1 MNNNDMSLAVLLKI
15 IQELHE
21 VEKEYASD
29 LRRSYQ
35 LYQIG
40 IYQYQDFVSRSL
52 CLRLIQLRLKKRI
65 TLYEGKVVMK
75 LLDHDYHQTYRKQE
89 KNGSSRLEKKKTRL
103 EHWNALAY
111 LKFDTNRRLAKLDRQ
126 ELKIMYRSGNI
137 NDEQYRDAMNQIDIK
152 LQKEREEQQSMNQL
166 ITSQQMQFLEDGV
179 ASRLQLRSAK
189 KEIQLY
195 YQKLTSRKA
204 NDKNKRYVKLLKENQ
219 WDFTHRCFKNKTT
232 NEMHP

>member
-1 MNNNDMSLAVLLKI
+1 MNNNDMSLVVLFKI

-89 KNGSSRLEKKKTRL
+89 KNGSSRLKKKKTRL

-219 WDFTHRCFKNKTT
+219 WDFTHRCFKNETT
-232 NEMHP
+232 

>member
-1 MNNNDMSLAVLLKI
+1 M
-15 IQELHE
+15 
-21 VEKEYASD
+21 
-29 LRRSYQ
+29 
-35 LYQIG
+35 
-40 IYQYQDFVSRSL
+40 
-52 CLRLIQLRLKKRI
+52 
-65 TLYEGKVVMK
+65 
-75 LLDHDYHQTYRKQE
+75 
-89 KNGSSRLEKKKTRL
+89 

-219 WDFTHRCFKNKTT
+219 WDFTHRCFKNETT
-232 NEMHP
+232 NS

>member
-40 IYQYQDFVSRSL
+40 MYQYQDFVSRSL

-89 KNGSSRLEKKKTRL
+89 KNGASRLEKKKTRL

-126 ELKIMYRSGNI
+126 GLKIMYRSGNI

-152 LQKEREEQQSMNQL
+152 LQKEREEQQLMNQL
-166 ITSQQMQFLEDGV
+166 ITSQQMQFLKDGV

-219 WDFTHRCFKNKTT
+219 WDFTHRCFKNETT
-232 NEMHP
+232 NS

>member
-1 MNNNDMSLAVLLKI
+1 MNNNDMSLVVLLKI

-89 KNGSSRLEKKKTRL
+89 KNGSSRLGKRKQDWNIGTR
-103 EHWNALAY
+103 
-111 LKFDTNRRLAKLDRQ
+111 
-126 ELKIMYRSGNI
+126 
-137 NDEQYRDAMNQIDIK
+137 
-152 LQKEREEQQSMNQL
+152 
-166 ITSQQMQFLEDGV
+166 
-179 ASRLQLRSAK
+179 
-189 KEIQLY
+189 
-195 YQKLTSRKA
+195 
-204 NDKNKRYVKLLKENQ
+204 
-219 WDFTHRCFKNKTT
+219 
-232 NEMHP
+232 

>member
-1 MNNNDMSLAVLLKI
+1 
-15 IQELHE
+15 
-21 VEKEYASD
+21 
-29 LRRSYQ
+29 
-35 LYQIG
+35 
-40 IYQYQDFVSRSL
+40 
-52 CLRLIQLRLKKRI
+52 
-65 TLYEGKVVMK
+65 
-75 LLDHDYHQTYRKQE
+75 
-89 KNGSSRLEKKKTRL
+89 
-103 EHWNALAY
+103 
-111 LKFDTNRRLAKLDRQ
+111 
-126 ELKIMYRSGNI
+126 MYRSGNI

-219 WDFTHRCFKNKTT
+219 WDFTHRCFKNETT
-232 NEMHP
+232 

>member
-40 IYQYQDFVSRSL
+40 MYQYQDFVSRSL

-75 LLDHDYHQTYRKQE
+75 LLDHD
-89 KNGSSRLEKKKTRL
+89 
-103 EHWNALAY
+103 
-111 LKFDTNRRLAKLDRQ
+111 
-126 ELKIMYRSGNI
+126 
-137 NDEQYRDAMNQIDIK
+137 
-152 LQKEREEQQSMNQL
+152 
-166 ITSQQMQFLEDGV
+166 
-179 ASRLQLRSAK
+179 
-189 KEIQLY
+189 
-195 YQKLTSRKA
+195 
-204 NDKNKRYVKLLKENQ
+204 
-219 WDFTHRCFKNKTT
+219 
-232 NEMHP
+232 